1 MANTTFNGPVRSQ
14 NGFQSITVDSTTGA
28 VTVDATLGTATSVT
42 TLAVSGATTLSGALI
57 GGVQSLSGAGAVNLT
72 TPITALT
79 TTGAAQAL
87 TLANGTAG
95 QIKIIT
101 HVVDGGSAV
110 LTPTTKIGFSTIT
123 FTGVGESAML
133 VYTAAGWAIVALNG
147 AVAA

>member
-1 MANTTFNGPVRSQ
+1 MANTTFSGPVTSQ
-14 NGFQSITVDSTTGA
+14 NGFIGA
-28 VTVDATLGTATSVT
+28 VTGNITGNVTGNVTGDIFATN
-42 TLAVSGATTLSGALI
+42 
-57 GGVQSLSGAGAVNLT
+57 QSLSGAGAVNTTDMLT
-72 TPITALT
+72 SLT

-87 TLANGTAG
+87 TLANGTTG

-110 LTPTTKIGFSTIT
+110 LTPTTKIGFTTIT

-133 VYTAAGWAIVALNG
+133 IYTAAGWAIVALNG

>member
-1 MANTTFNGPVRSQ
+1 MANTTFSGPVRSQ
-14 NGFQSITVDSTTGA
+14 NGFQSITVNSTTGA
-28 VTVDATLGTATSVT
+28 VTVNSSFGTDV
-42 TLAVSGATTLSGALI
+42 VLSA
-57 GGVQSLSGAGAVNLT
+57 QSLSGAGAVDITNAF
-72 TPITALT
+72 TALT
-79 TTGAAQAL
+79 TTGSAQAL
-87 TLANGTAG
+87 TLANGTVG
-95 QIKIIT
+95 EVKIIT